1 MALLDR
7 RLLFVGGK
15 GGVGKSVIAACLALI
30 AAKRGRRVLLVA
42 IDNSSPEDQ
51 ETTSASLGTRGLSRA
66 ADRFSELLD
75 GEPTTA
81 TIRRIRSLS
90 EGPGIFAVNLEPQ
103 PVAGEF
109 LDVHVPVRAL
119 SRQIAGSK
127 LFQTWLDATPMLRE
141 LLFLGQSWRFATDT
155 PPHSSRPRWDL
166 VVVEAPA
173 TGHSL
178 GLLQSARTAG
188 ELLLGPLGN
197 RAREVDAYMRDP
209 ATTGLVLTTLPEE
222 MPVNE
227 CLELHR
233 VARETLEIPLG
244 PVILNAMPPAEIGPA
259 GAALL
264 SAGDSDPSA
273 TLADRAGVS
282 AITAAALTRAARTA
296 AGHSRD
302 RRRAAEERA
311 ADLDEGLA
319 RPALRLPLLTGAR
332 FGFAEIETLA
342 GVLAEQ
348 LDRLAE
354 EEGS

>member
-1 MALLDR
+1 MADPIAALLKQ
-7 RLLFVGGK
+7 RLIVVTGK
-15 GGVGKSVIAACLALI
+15 GGVGKTSLAASLALR
-30 AAKRGRRVLLVA
+30 AAAEGRRVGLFEMSHTEALAPLFGHPPVAMAETRVRERLFIANLDPKACFERFVLRSLKSKTLYRLLFSNRLVDSFIQAIPGLDSLLVLA
-42 IDNSSPEDQ
+42 
-51 ETTSASLGTRGLSRA
+51 
-66 ADRFSELLD
+66 ELLEAAEWR
-75 GEPTTA
+75 GE
-81 TIRRIRSLS
+81 RR
-90 EGPGIFAVNLEPQ
+90 GVEP
-103 PVAGEF
+103 PY
-109 LDVHVPVRAL
+109 
-119 SRQIAGSK
+119 
-127 LFQTWLDATPMLRE
+127 
-141 LLFLGQSWRFATDT
+141 
-155 PPHSSRPRWDL
+155 DL
-166 VVVEAPA
+166 VILDAPA
-173 TGHSL
+173 TGHGLTLINTPRNLMTMLGSGPIHSL
-178 GLLQSARTAG
+178 ARRVFDRLA
-188 ELLLGPLGN
+188 
-197 RAREVDAYMRDP
+197 DP
-209 ATTGLVLTTLPEE
+209 AFTSLQVVTLPEE